1 MTEEFDYIVVG
12 AGSAGCVV
20 ASRLSE
26 DPGTSVLL
34 IEAGGRVRNP
44 LFRVPLLATVMFSG
58 PIATW
63 RYYSEPEPHLDNR
76 PIYQPRGRAL
86 GGSSAING
94 MMYVRGHARDYD
106 QWAQSGLTGWSYAD
120 VLPYFKRS
128 ERHEAGGGEFH
139 GGDGPLAVSKCRI
152 ENPLREAIYGAAKG
166 LGMPFTDD
174 FNGAQQE
181 GFGRWDFTTKNG
193 KRFGVATAF
202 LDPVRHRPNLTVRS
216 RARATRLVVEGSRA
230 SGLEYLR
237 GGKRETVRAKREV
250 IVSLGAFDSPALLM
264 RSGIGPADH
273 LRAHGITVA
282 HDLPGVGQNMQD
294 HVAARVTYA
303 CTQPITYYSLR
314 RPDRACLAV
323 ARTLMFGDGP
333 GSQIP
338 FMAGAFLRTRP
349 ELERPDIQ
357 MIFVP
362 GLPVAKL
369 AAAFRAGPEDRHGFS
384 AFLCVLRPE
393 ARGSVSLRS
402 ADPLAPAVI
411 RGNYYGAENDRRSM
425 REAIRLTRRVFAE
438 PAFDPYRGDEIAP
451 GASATSDAELDAFV
465 RRTGYTIFHPVGTCR
480 MGNDPQSVVDGS
492 LKVRGVAGLRVV
504 DASVMPTIIG
514 GNTNAPTIMIA
525 EKAADM
531 IRGRTPPPRAELAS
545 AA

>member
-1 MTEEFDYIVVG
+1 MSGEYDYTVIG
-12 AGSAGCVV
+12 AGSAGCVL

-26 DPGTSVLL
+26 DPGVSVLL
-34 IEAGGRVRNP
+34 IEAGTRLRNP
-44 LFRVPLLATVMFSG
+44 LFRVPLLATAMFAG
-58 PIATW
+58 KIGTW

-120 VLPYFKRS
+120 VLPYFRRS
-128 ERHEAGGGEFH
+128 ERHERGGNDFH
-139 GGDGPLAVSKCRI
+139 GADGPLRVSNCRI
-152 ENPLREAIYGAAKG
+152 ENPLREAIHGAARSLG
-166 LGMPFTDD
+166 LPFTDD
-174 FNGAQQE
+174 FNGAVQE
-181 GFGRWDFTTKNG
+181 GFGRYDFTTHNG
-193 KRFGVATAF
+193 RRFSVATAF
-202 LDPVRHRPNLTVRS
+202 LDPARDRPNLTVS
-216 RARATRLVVEGSRA
+216 TKSRATRLLLEQGRA
-230 SGLEYLR
+230 TGLEYLR
-237 GGKRETVRAKREV
+237 GGKRETAHARREV

-273 LRAHGITVA
+273 LRSHGIPVQ
-282 HDLPGVGQNMQD
+282 HDLAGVGQNMQD

-303 CTQPITYYSLR
+303 CTQPITYYKLR

-323 ARTLMFGDGP
+323 AQALLFGSGP
-333 GSQIP
+333 ATQIP
-338 FMAGAFLRTRP
+338 FMSGAFLRTRP
-349 ELERPDIQ
+349 EFERPDIQ

-393 ARGSVSLRS
+393 ARGSVGLRS
-402 ADPLAPAVI
+402 ADPLAPPAI

-425 REAIRLTRRVFAE
+425 REAIRITRRIFAE
-438 PAFDPYRGDEIAP
+438 PACAPYTGEELAP
-451 GASATSDAELDAFV
+451 GAAAKSDAELDAFV
-465 RRTGYTIFHPVGTCR
+465 RRTGYTILHPVGTCR
-480 MGNDPQSVVDGS
+480 MGNDTGAVVDGACR
-492 LKVRGVAGLRVV
+492 VRGIAGLRVV

-531 IRGRTPPPRAELAS
+531 ILGRTAPPRAELA
-545 AA
+545 A